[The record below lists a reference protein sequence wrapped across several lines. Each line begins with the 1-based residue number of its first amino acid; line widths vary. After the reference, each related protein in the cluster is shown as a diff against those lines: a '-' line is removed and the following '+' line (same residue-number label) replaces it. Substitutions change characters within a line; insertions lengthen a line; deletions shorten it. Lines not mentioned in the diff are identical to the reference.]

1 MEEWTEIRLRVL
13 NGKAS
18 KREILREKGMHW
30 KTLEKILSHS
40 KPPGYR
46 MESERPRP
54 KIGPFLERISEILE
68 SDKEVPKK
76 QRHTAKRIY
85 ERIKEEGYQGKYTQ
99 VKEAVSELKS
109 KAREVFMPL
118 THRPGEAQVD
128 FGEAAVKVSG
138 DLRKVHFLGMVLPYS
153 DSFFVVAFERECTE
167 TWSDGHV
174 RAFEFFEGSPRR
186 ITYDNSKVLVSQIL
200 HGRDRTLTKGF
211 LELQSHYLFDHHFCH
226 VRRPNEKGV
235 VEGLVKYV

>member
-1 MEEWTEIRLRVL
+1 MYTDMEEWTEIRLRVL

-128 FGEAAVKVSG
+128 FGEAAVKVPGFCVRCISWG
-138 DLRKVHFLGMVLPYS
+138 WYFPIRTPFSLSHSSV
-153 DSFFVVAFERECTE
+153 ECTQ

-174 RAFEFFEGSPRR
+174 QGIRVF
-186 ITYDNSKVLVSQIL
+186 
-200 HGRDRTLTKGF
+200 
-211 LELQSHYLFDHHFCH
+211 
-226 VRRPNEKGV
+226 
-235 VEGLVKYV
+235 